1 MSQGSHENEFEFISI
16 GESHQGQNRLRPQT
30 RLQSA
35 TSMES
40 EEIVIEPFS
49 LSDIK
54 CNASNE
60 NPNEALPF
68 ETTDGTQV
76 KYFSA
81 AMGFLGSKRKREPSV
96 SLEHL
101 KQVHNWRKAL
111 LRASSQSDPWEAFQ
125 LENLPTERTH
135 RHKYNALKKEWTVD
149 EVYVKMQPESFA
161 RGAMRKCF
169 RIKKLSNF
177 SQNQVTII

>member
-1 MSQGSHENEFEFISI
+1 
-16 GESHQGQNRLRPQT
+16 
-30 RLQSA
+30 
-35 TSMES
+35 MES

-54 CNASNE
+54 CNASYVNQKDE
-60 NPNEALPF
+60 TLILPF
-68 ETTDGTQV
+68 ETDGTQV
-76 KYFSA
+76 KYLSA
-81 AMGFLGSKRKREPSV
+81 AMGTFLGSKRKREPSV
-96 SLEHL
+96 SLDHL

-177 SQNQVTII
+177 SQNQASKSLQLYYNYSFFLSKN